1 MNATSIVL
9 VDTNVIIEAVRT
21 GCWAAITGGLHVE
34 TVVACREEALARPPD
49 AGSAYVPVGMSDL
62 ERMGNIHPVS
72 DIARAT
78 FRLAYAEAHG
88 LDRGE
93 HDLLAHMYVSDP
105 GDVLLC
111 SPDKAAV
118 RAAVLLGLGDHLR
131 SLDDLLQA
139 VGGRSRKP
147 LRGQFTTAWLTSFR
161 TKVLLDDL

>member
-1 MNATSIVL
+1 ML
-9 VDTNVIIEAVRT
+9 GR
-21 GCWAAITGGLHVE
+21 H
-34 TVVACREEALARPPD
+34 
-49 AGSAYVPVGMSDL
+49 
-62 ERMGNIHPVS
+62 HHVS

-78 FRLAYAEAHG
+78 FRLAYAE
-88 LDRGE
+88 
-93 HDLLAHMYVSDP
+93 SDP

-118 RAAVLLGLGDHLR
+118 RAAVLLGLGDQLR

-147 LRGQFTTAWLTSFR
+147 LRRQFTTAWLTSFR